1 MIPIGLLRL
10 PMVELM
16 EIIKDINL
24 RLLQTFLVVASES
37 SFRIAG
43 EKLNRAHSAVS
54 IQIRQLEEQLHV
66 RLFER
71 TTRSV
76 KLTAEGI
83 KLQESLR
90 KAHFEILH
98 GLREI
103 REAAD
108 LKRGQ
113 LSLACSSHVASVH
126 LPPILTEFVSQFPEV
141 AVTIRELTST
151 DLYDALR
158 KQEVDFAIGPHGTDA
173 AFEFSPILVEP
184 LHAVVHPRFVD
195 PSTEIITWQ
204 EIAQFPILLPAPQTA
219 MRRIVD
225 QVLQD
230 IGLEAPS
237 RYQFI
242 QAETIIAMA
251 EAGLGIAV
259 QPSTRLKKDP
269 PINARVMMLTEPH
282 IRRAMSLIRLRNR
295 DLSPAARH
303 LADKIVGEVRKVTG
317 YEKDEEFSVY

>member
-1 MIPIGLLRL
+1 MDTIN
-10 PMVELM
+10 
-16 EIIKDINL
+16 DINL
-24 RLLQTFLVVASES
+24 RLLQTFLVVASEG
-37 SFRIAG
+37 SFRLAG

-54 IQIRQLEEQLHV
+54 VQIRQLEEQLQV
-66 RLFER
+66 KLFER

-76 KLTAEGI
+76 KLTEEGT

-90 KAHFEILH
+90 KAHYEILH

-113 LSLACSSHVASVH
+113 LSLASSSHVASVH
-126 LPPILTEFVSQFPEV
+126 LPPILTQFVSEFPEV

-151 DLYDALR
+151 DLYAALR
-158 KQEVDFAIGPHGTDA
+158 KHEVDFAIGPHGTDQ
-173 AFEFSPILVEP
+173 AFDFSPILVEP
-184 LHAVVHPRFVD
+184 LHALVHPRFFHPKKKTV
-195 PSTEIITWQ
+195 TWR

-225 QVLQD
+225 QVLHD
-230 IGLEAPS
+230 NGLVETN

-259 QPSTRLKKDP
+259 QPSTRLAKHP
-269 PINARVMMLTEPH
+269 PQTARVITLTEPH
-282 IRRAMSLIRLRNR
+282 IRRAMSLIRLKRR
-295 DLSPAARH
+295 DLSPAAKY
-303 LADKIVGEVRKVTG
+303 LADTIIREVRRVTDYVEG
-317 YEKDEEFSVY
+317 EAFFTP

>member
-1 MIPIGLLRL
+1 MTNER
-10 PMVELM
+10 VM
-16 EIIKDINL
+16 EFINDINL
-24 RLLQTFLVVASES
+24 RLLQTFLAVANEG
-37 SFRIAG
+37 SFRLAG

-54 IQIRQLEEQLHV
+54 IQVRQLEDQLQV
-66 RLFER
+66 KLFER

-76 KLTAEGI
+76 KLTEEGA
-83 KLQESLR
+83 KLRDSLR

-113 LSLACSSHVASVH
+113 LSLASSSHLASIY
-126 LPPILTEFVSQFPEV
+126 LPPILTEFVRQFPEV
-141 AVTIRELTST
+141 AVTVRELTST

-158 KQEVDFAIGPHGTDA
+158 KQEVDFAIGPHAEDN
-173 AFEFSPILVEP
+173 AFDFIPILVEP
-184 LHAVVHPRFVD
+184 LHAVVHPRFIAEPRESV
-195 PSTEIITWQ
+195 TGREIS
-204 EIAQFPILLPAPQTA
+204 QFPILLPAPQTA

-225 QVLQD
+225 RVLREN
-230 IGLEAPS
+230 GLETAN

-251 EAGLGIAV
+251 EAGLGVAI
-259 QPSTRLKKDP
+259 QPSTRLEKQP
-269 PINARVMMLTEPH
+269 LVNARAIPLTDPQ

-295 DLSPAARH
+295 DLSPAAKY
-303 LADKIVGEVRKVTG
+303 LADKITVEIRRISEYTANEVLI
-317 YEKDEEFSVY
+317 S

>member
-1 MIPIGLLRL
+1 MIPIGLSSL
-10 PMVELM
+10 PMRVAM
-16 EIIKDINL
+16 DIINDINL
-24 RLLQTFLVVASES
+24 RLLQTFLVVASEG
-37 SFRIAG
+37 SFRLAG

-54 IQIRQLEEQLHV
+54 IQVKQLEEQLQV

-76 KLTAEGI
+76 KLTDEGT
-83 KLQESLR
+83 KLQESMR

-113 LSLACSSHVASVH
+113 LSLASSSHVASVH
-126 LPPILTEFVSQFPEV
+126 LPPILTEFVSQLPEV

-151 DLYDALR
+151 DLYAALR
-158 KQEVDFAIGPHGTDA
+158 KQEVDFAIGPHGIDPT
-173 AFEFSPILVEP
+173 FEFSPILVEP
-184 LHAVVHPRFVD
+184 LHAVVHPRFAD
-195 PSTEIITWQ
+195 PSRDTITWQ
-204 EIAQFPILLPAPQTA
+204 EIARFPILLPAPQTA

-225 QVLQD
+225 QVLREN
-230 IGLEAPS
+230 GLETPN
-237 RYQFI
+237 RYQFV

-259 QPSTRLKKDP
+259 QPSTRLEKHP
-269 PINARVMMLTEPH
+269 PVNAHIMRLTDPH
-282 IRRAMSLIRLRNR
+282 IRRAMSLIRLKNR
-295 DLSPAARH
+295 ELSPAARH
-303 LADKIVGEVRKVTG
+303 LADKIISEVRKVTG
-317 YEKDEEFSVY
+317 YREGEKFFV

>member
-1 MIPIGLLRL
+1 
-10 PMVELM
+10 M
-16 EIIKDINL
+16 ETINDVNL
-24 RLLQTFLVVASES
+24 RLFQTFLAVASEG
-37 SFRIAG
+37 SFRLAG

-54 IQIRQLEEQLHV
+54 IQIRQLEEQLQV
-66 RLFER
+66 RLFDR

-76 KLTAEGI
+76 KLTEEGA

-90 KAHFEILH
+90 KAHVEILH

-113 LSLACSSHVASVH
+113 LSLASSSHVASVH
-126 LPPILTEFVSQFPEV
+126 LPPILTEFVSQFPQI

-151 DLYDALR
+151 DLYAALR
-158 KQEVDFAIGPHGTDA
+158 KQEVDFAIGPHGTDN
-173 AFEFSPILVEP
+173 AFDFSPILVEP
-184 LHAVVHPRFVD
+184 LHAVVHPRFFD
-195 PSTEIITWQ
+195 PSKKTVTWR
-204 EIAQFPILLPAPQTA
+204 EIARFPILLPAPQTA

-225 QVLQD
+225 QVLHD
-230 IGLEAPS
+230 NGLVDS
-237 RYQFI
+237 NRFQFI

-259 QPSTRLKKDP
+259 QPSTRLAKHP
-269 PINARVMMLTEPH
+269 PQTARVLTLTDPH
-282 IRRAMSLIRLRNR
+282 IRRAMSLIRLKNR

-303 LADKIVGEVRKVTG
+303 LAENIVCEVRRVTN
-317 YEKDEEFSVY
+317 YVEHEAFYTP

>member
-1 MIPIGLLRL
+1 MDTIND
-10 PMVELM
+10 V
-16 EIIKDINL
+16 NL
-24 RLLQTFLVVASES
+24 RLLQTFLVVASEG
-37 SFRIAG
+37 SFRLAG

-54 IQIRQLEEQLHV
+54 VQIRQLEEQLQV
-66 RLFER
+66 KLFER

-76 KLTAEGI
+76 KLTEEGT

-90 KAHFEILH
+90 KAHYEILH

-113 LSLACSSHVASVH
+113 LSLASSSHVASVH
-126 LPPILTEFVSQFPEV
+126 LPPILTQFVSEFPDV

-151 DLYDALR
+151 DLYAALR
-158 KQEVDFAIGPHGTDA
+158 KHEVDFAIGPHGTDQ
-173 AFEFSPILVEP
+173 AFDFSPILVEP
-184 LHAVVHPRFVD
+184 LHAVVHPRFFD
-195 PSTEIITWQ
+195 PTKKTVTWR

-225 QVLQD
+225 QVLHD
-230 IGLEAPS
+230 NGLVETN

-259 QPSTRLKKDP
+259 QPSTRLAKHP
-269 PINARVMMLTEPH
+269 PQTARVMTLTEPH
-282 IRRAMSLIRLRNR
+282 VRRAMSLIRLKNR
-295 DLSPAARH
+295 ELSPAARH
-303 LADKIVGEVRKVTG
+303 LADKIVHQVRHVTDYVEGERFFTL
-317 YEKDEEFSVY
+317 

>member
-1 MIPIGLLRL
+1 MDTIN
-10 PMVELM
+10 
-16 EIIKDINL
+16 DINL
-24 RLLQTFLVVASES
+24 RLFQTFLVVASEG
-37 SFRIAG
+37 SFRLAG

-54 IQIRQLEEQLHV
+54 VQIRQLEEQLQV
-66 RLFER
+66 KLFER

-76 KLTAEGI
+76 KLTEEGT

-90 KAHFEILH
+90 KAHYEILH

-113 LSLACSSHVASVH
+113 LSLASSSHVASVH
-126 LPPILTEFVSQFPEV
+126 LPPVLTQFVSEFPEV

-151 DLYDALR
+151 DLYAALR
-158 KQEVDFAIGPHGTDA
+158 KHEVDFAIGPHGTDQ
-173 AFEFSPILVEP
+173 AFDFSPILVEP
-184 LHAVVHPRFVD
+184 LHAVVHPRFLD
-195 PSTEIITWQ
+195 PTKKTVTWR
-204 EIAQFPILLPAPQTA
+204 EIAHFPILLPAPQTA

-225 QVLQD
+225 HVLHD
-230 IGLEAPS
+230 NGLVETN

-259 QPSTRLKKDP
+259 QPSTRLAKHP
-269 PINARVMMLTEPH
+269 PQTARVMTLTEPH
-282 IRRAMSLIRLRNR
+282 IRRAMSLIRLKNR
-295 DLSPAARH
+295 ELSPAARH
-303 LADKIVGEVRKVTG
+303 LADTIVREVRRVTDYVEG
-317 YEKDEEFSVY
+317 EKFYTP

>member
-1 MIPIGLLRL
+1 
-10 PMVELM
+10 M
-16 EIIKDINL
+16 EIINDINL
-24 RLLQTFLVVASES
+24 RLLQTFLVVASEG
-37 SFRIAG
+37 SFRLTG

-54 IQIRQLEEQLHV
+54 IQIRQLEEQLQV

-76 KLTAEGI
+76 KLTEEGI
-83 KLQESLR
+83 KLQNSLG

-103 REAAD
+103 RESAD

-113 LSLACSSHVASVH
+113 LSLASSSHVASVH
-126 LPPILTEFVSQFPEV
+126 LPSILTEFVSQFPEV
-141 AVTIRELTST
+141 AVTIRELTSS
-151 DLYDALR
+151 DLYAALR
-158 KQEVDFAIGPHGTDA
+158 NQEVDFAIGPHGNDR

-184 LHAVVHPRFVD
+184 LHALVHPRFIDSSRTTV
-195 PSTEIITWQ
+195 TWR
-204 EIAQFPILLPAPQTA
+204 EIAHFPILLPAPQTA

-225 QVLQD
+225 
-230 IGLEAPS
+230 EALRDNGIEALN

-259 QPSTRLKKDP
+259 QPSTRLEKHP
-269 PINARVMMLTEPH
+269 PSTARVMTLTEPH
-282 IRRAMSLIRLRNR
+282 IKRAMSLIKLKRRE
-295 DLSPAARH
+295 LSPAARH
-303 LADKIVGEVRKVTG
+303 FADKITCEVRRITG
-317 YEKDEEFSVY
+317 YIDGEPFYTS

>member
-1 MIPIGLLRL
+1 MD
-10 PMVELM
+10 
-16 EIIKDINL
+16 IINDINL
-24 RLLQTFLVVASES
+24 RLLQTFLVVASEG
-37 SFRIAG
+37 SFRLAG

-54 IQIRQLEEQLHV
+54 IQIRQLEEQLQV

-76 KLTAEGI
+76 KLTEEGA

-113 LSLACSSHVASVH
+113 LSLASSSHVASVH

-141 AVTIRELTST
+141 AVTIRELTSS
-151 DLYDALR
+151 DLYAALR
-158 KQEVDFAIGPHGTDA
+158 KQEVDFAIGPHGTDQ
-173 AFEFSPILVEP
+173 AFEFRPILVEP
-184 LHAVVHPRFVD
+184 LHAVVHPRFID
-195 PSTEIITWQ
+195 PSRETVTWR

-219 MRRIVD
+219 MRHIVD

-230 IGLEAPS
+230 SGVEAPS

-259 QPSTRLKKDP
+259 QPGTRLEKHP
-269 PINARVMMLTEPH
+269 PTTARVMTLTEPH
-282 IRRAMSLIRLRNR
+282 IRRAMSLISLKNR

-303 LADKIVGEVRKVTG
+303 LADKITTEVRRVTG
-317 YEKDEEFSVY
+317 YIEGEEFFTS

>member
-1 MIPIGLLRL
+1 MDTIN
-10 PMVELM
+10 
-16 EIIKDINL
+16 DINL
-24 RLLQTFLVVASES
+24 RLLQTFLVVASEG
-37 SFRIAG
+37 SFRLAG

-54 IQIRQLEEQLHV
+54 VQIRQLEEQLQV
-66 RLFER
+66 KLFER

-76 KLTAEGI
+76 KLTEEGA

-90 KAHFEILH
+90 KAHYEILH

-113 LSLACSSHVASVH
+113 LSLASSSHVASVH
-126 LPPILTEFVSQFPEV
+126 LPPILTQFVSEFPEV

-151 DLYDALR
+151 DLYAALR
-158 KQEVDFAIGPHGTDA
+158 KHEVDFAIGPHGTDQ
-173 AFEFSPILVEP
+173 AFDFSPILVEP
-184 LHAVVHPRFVD
+184 LHAVVHPRFFD
-195 PSTEIITWQ
+195 PTKKTVTWR

-225 QVLQD
+225 QVLHGN
-230 IGLEAPS
+230 GLVETN

-259 QPSTRLKKDP
+259 QPSTRLAKHP
-269 PINARVMMLTEPH
+269 PQTARVMTLTEPH
-282 IRRAMSLIRLRNR
+282 IRRAMSLIRLKNR
-295 DLSPAARH
+295 ELSPAARH
-303 LADKIVGEVRKVTG
+303 LADKIVHQVRRVTDYVEGERFFTP
-317 YEKDEEFSVY
+317 

>member
-1 MIPIGLLRL
+1 MTNERS
-10 PMVELM
+10 MEL
-16 EIIKDINL
+16 INDINL
-24 RLLQTFLVVASES
+24 RLFQTFLAVASEG
-37 SFRIAG
+37 SFRLAG

-54 IQIRQLEEQLHV
+54 IQIRQLEEQV
-66 RLFER
+66 QVKLFER

-76 KLTAEGI
+76 KLTEEGA
-83 KLQESLR
+83 KLRDSLR

-113 LSLACSSHVASVH
+113 LSLASSSHLASIY
-126 LPPILTEFVSQFPEV
+126 LPPILTEFVRQFPEV

-151 DLYDALR
+151 DLYEALR
-158 KQEVDFAIGPHGTDA
+158 KQEVDFAIGPHA
-173 AFEFSPILVEP
+173 EESAFDFTPILVEP
-184 LHAVVHPRFVD
+184 LHAVVHPRFIAEHRHTV
-195 PSTEIITWQ
+195 TWREIS
-204 EIAQFPILLPAPQTA
+204 QFPILLPAPETA

-225 QVLQD
+225 RVFREN
-230 IGLEAPS
+230 GMETTN

-251 EAGLGIAV
+251 EAGLGVAI
-259 QPSTRLKKDP
+259 QPSTRLEKQP
-269 PINARVMMLTEPH
+269 LAHARSIPLTEPL

-295 DLSPAARH
+295 TLSPAAKY
-303 LADKIVGEVRKVTG
+303 LADKITVEIRRVSDYTP
-317 YEKDEEFSVY
+317 DETLQP

>member
-1 MIPIGLLRL
+1 MIPIGSLSL
-10 PMVELM
+10 PMRDTM
-16 EIIKDINL
+16 DIINDINL
-24 RLLQTFLVVASES
+24 RLLQTFLVVAGEG
-37 SFRIAG
+37 SFRLAG

-54 IQIRQLEEQLHV
+54 VQIRQLEEQLQV

-76 KLTAEGI
+76 KLTREGA

-113 LSLACSSHVASVH
+113 LSLASSSHVASVH
-126 LPPILTEFVSQFPEV
+126 LPAILTEFVSQFPEV

-151 DLYDALR
+151 DLYEALR
-158 KQEVDFAIGPHGTDA
+158 KNEVDFAIGPHGNDH
-173 AFEFSPILVEP
+173 AFEFDPILVEP
-184 LHAVVHPRFVD
+184 LHAVVHPRFIASGRDTV
-195 PSTEIITWQ
+195 TWK
-204 EIAQFPILLPAPQTA
+204 EIAQFPILLPATQTA

-225 QVLQD
+225 QVLRD
-230 IGLEAPS
+230 NGIETPN

-259 QPSTRLKKDP
+259 QPSTRLEKHP
-269 PINARVMMLTEPH
+269 PTTATVMALTDPH
-282 IRRAMSLIRLRNR
+282 IRRAMSLIRLKNR

-303 LADKIVGEVRKVTG
+303 LADRIISEVRRVTG
-317 YEKDEEFSVY
+317 YVPGEPFFAS

>member
-1 MIPIGLLRL
+1 
-10 PMVELM
+10 M

-24 RLLQTFLVVASES
+24 RLLQTFLVVASEG
-37 SFRIAG
+37 SFRLAG

-54 IQIRQLEEQLHV
+54 IQVKQLEEQLQV

-76 KLTAEGI
+76 KLTQEGT

-103 REAAD
+103 RESAD

-113 LSLACSSHVASVH
+113 LSLASSSHVASVH

-151 DLYDALR
+151 ELYAAMR
-158 KQEVDFAIGPHGTDA
+158 EQEVDFAIGPHGIDSM
-173 AFEFSPILVEP
+173 FEFSPILVEP

-195 PSTEIITWQ
+195 TTRDTITWK
-204 EIAQFPILLPAPQTA
+204 EIARFPILLPARQTA

-225 QVLQD
+225 QVLREN
-230 IGLEAPS
+230 GLEAPN
-237 RYQFI
+237 RYQFV

-259 QPSTRLKKDP
+259 QPSTRLEKHP
-269 PINARVMMLTEPH
+269 PVNAHIMRLTGPH
-282 IRRAMSLIRLRNR
+282 IRRAMSLIRLKNR

-303 LADKIVGEVRKVTG
+303 LADKIISEVRKVTG
-317 YEKDEEFSVY
+317 YRDGEKFFV

>member
-1 MIPIGLLRL
+1 
-10 PMVELM
+10 M
-16 EIIKDINL
+16 EIVNDINL
-24 RLLQTFLVVASES
+24 RLLQTFLVVASEG
-37 SFRIAG
+37 SFRLAAD
-43 EKLNRAHSAVS
+43 KLNRAHSAIS
-54 IQIRQLEEQLHV
+54 IQIRQLEEQLQV

-76 KLTAEGI
+76 RLTEEGAKLR
-83 KLQESLR
+83 ESLR

-113 LSLACSSHVASVH
+113 LSLASSSHLASIH
-126 LPPILTEFVSQFPEV
+126 LPPILTEFVRQFPEI

-151 DLYDALR
+151 DLYEALR
-158 KQEVDFAIGPHGTDA
+158 KQEVDFAIGPHAEDR
-173 AFEFSPILVEP
+173 AFDFSPILVEP
-184 LHAVVHPRFVD
+184 LHALVHPRFIAEPRDSV
-195 PSTEIITWQ
+195 TWREISQ
-204 EIAQFPILLPAPQTA
+204 YPILLPAPQTA

-225 QVLQD
+225 RVLREN
-230 IGLEAPS
+230 GLETTS

-251 EAGLGIAV
+251 EAGLGVAI
-259 QPSTRLKKDP
+259 QPSTRLEKQP
-269 PINARVMMLTEPH
+269 LANARTMTLTDPH

-295 DLSPAARH
+295 QLSPAARY
-303 LADKIVGEVRKVTG
+303 LADKIISEVRRVSS
-317 YEKDEEFSVY
+317 YALDEPFFVS

>member
-1 MIPIGLLRL
+1 MDTIN
-10 PMVELM
+10 
-16 EIIKDINL
+16 DINL
-24 RLLQTFLVVASES
+24 RLLQTFLVVANEG
-37 SFRIAG
+37 SFRLAG

-54 IQIRQLEEQLHV
+54 IQIRQLEEQLQV
-66 RLFER
+66 KLFER

-76 KLTAEGI
+76 KLTEEGA
-83 KLQESLR
+83 KLQGSLR

-113 LSLACSSHVASVH
+113 LSLASSSHVASVH
-126 LPPILTEFVSQFPEV
+126 LPPILTHFVSQFPEI
-141 AVTIRELTST
+141 AVTIRELTSA
-151 DLYDALR
+151 DLYEALR
-158 KQEVDFAIGPHGTDA
+158 KQEVDFAIGPHGTDN

-184 LHAVVHPRFVD
+184 LHAVVHPRFVG
-195 PSTEIITWQ
+195 PSRKTITWK

-225 QVLQD
+225 QVLHD
-230 IGLEAPS
+230 NGLEETN

-259 QPSTRLKKDP
+259 QPSTRLAKHP
-269 PINARVMMLTEPH
+269 PVTARVMTLTAPH
-282 IRRAMSLIRLRNR
+282 IRRAMSLIRMKKR
-295 DLSPAARH
+295 DLSPAAKH
-303 LADKIVGEVRKVTG
+303 LADTIIREVRRVTG
-317 YEKDEEFSVY
+317 YVEGEDFFTR

>member
-1 MIPIGLLRL
+1 
-10 PMVELM
+10 M
-16 EIIKDINL
+16 ETINDINL
-24 RLLQTFLVVASES
+24 RLFQTFLVVASEG
-37 SFRIAG
+37 SFRLAG
-43 EKLNRAHSAVS
+43 EKLKRAHSAVS
-54 IQIRQLEEQLHV
+54 VQIRQLEEQLQV
-66 RLFER
+66 KLFDR

-76 KLTAEGI
+76 KLTEEGAR
-83 KLQESLR
+83 LQESLR

-113 LSLACSSHVASVH
+113 LSLASSSHVASVH

-151 DLYDALR
+151 DLYAALR
-158 KQEVDFAIGPHGTDA
+158 QQEVDFAIGPHGTDP

-195 PSTEIITWQ
+195 PSRDSITWQ
-204 EIAQFPILLPAPQTA
+204 EIAQFPMLLPAPQTA

-225 QVLQD
+225 EVLRSN
-230 IGLEAPS
+230 GLEGPG

-259 QPSTRLKKDP
+259 QPSTRLEKHP
-269 PINARVMMLTEPH
+269 PVNARVMTLTEPH
-282 IRRAMSLIRLRNR
+282 IRRAMSLIRLRDR
-295 DLSPAARH
+295 ALSPAARH
-303 LADKIVGEVRKVTG
+303 LAEKIITEVRTVTG
-317 YEKDEEFSVY
+317 YQQGESFSVY

>member
-1 MIPIGLLRL
+1 MDTIND
-10 PMVELM
+10 V
-16 EIIKDINL
+16 NL
-24 RLLQTFLVVASES
+24 RLLQTFLVVASEG
-37 SFRIAG
+37 SFRLAG

-54 IQIRQLEEQLHV
+54 VQIRQLEEQLQV
-66 RLFER
+66 KLFER

-76 KLTAEGI
+76 KLTEEGA

-113 LSLACSSHVASVH
+113 LSLASSSHVASVH
-126 LPPILTEFVSQFPEV
+126 LPPILTQFVSEFPEV

-151 DLYDALR
+151 DLYAALR
-158 KQEVDFAIGPHGTDA
+158 KHEVDFAIGPHGTDQ
-173 AFEFSPILVEP
+173 AFDFSPILVEP
-184 LHAVVHPRFVD
+184 LHAVVHPRFFD
-195 PSTEIITWQ
+195 PTKKTVTWR
-204 EIAQFPILLPAPQTA
+204 EIAHFPILLPAPQTA

-225 QVLQD
+225 QVLHD
-230 IGLEAPS
+230 NGLVETN

-259 QPSTRLKKDP
+259 QPSTRLAKHP
-269 PINARVMMLTEPH
+269 PQTARVMTLTEPH
-282 IRRAMSLIRLRNR
+282 IRRAMSLIRLKNR
-295 DLSPAARH
+295 ELSPAARH
-303 LADKIVGEVRKVTG
+303 LADTIVREVRRVTHYVEG
-317 YEKDEEFSVY
+317 EKFYTP

>member
-1 MIPIGLLRL
+1 MDTIND
-10 PMVELM
+10 V
-16 EIIKDINL
+16 NL
-24 RLLQTFLVVASES
+24 RLFQTFLAVASEG
-37 SFRIAG
+37 SFRLAG

-54 IQIRQLEEQLHV
+54 IQIRQLEEQLQV
-66 RLFER
+66 RLFDR

-76 KLTAEGI
+76 KLTEEGA

-90 KAHFEILH
+90 RAHVEILH

-113 LSLACSSHVASVH
+113 LSLASSSHVASVH
-126 LPPILTEFVSQFPEV
+126 LPPILTEFVSQFPQI

-151 DLYDALR
+151 DLYAALR
-158 KQEVDFAIGPHGTDA
+158 KQEVDFAIGPHGTDN
-173 AFEFSPILVEP
+173 AFDFSPILVEP
-184 LHAVVHPRFVD
+184 LHAVVHPRFFD
-195 PSTEIITWQ
+195 PSKKTVTWQ
-204 EIAQFPILLPAPQTA
+204 EIARFPILLPAPQTA

-225 QVLQD
+225 QVLHD
-230 IGLEAPS
+230 NGLVDS
-237 RYQFI
+237 NRFQFI

-259 QPSTRLKKDP
+259 QPSTRLAKHP
-269 PINARVMMLTEPH
+269 PQTARVLTLTDPH
-282 IRRAMSLIRLRNR
+282 IRRAMSLIRLKNR

-303 LADKIVGEVRKVTG
+303 LAENIVCEVRRVTN
-317 YEKDEEFSVY
+317 YVEDEAFYTP

>member
-1 MIPIGLLRL
+1 MDTIN
-10 PMVELM
+10 
-16 EIIKDINL
+16 DINL
-24 RLLQTFLVVASES
+24 RLFQTFLAVANEG
-37 SFRIAG
+37 SFRLAG

-54 IQIRQLEEQLHV
+54 IQVRQLEEQLQV

-76 KLTAEGI
+76 KLTEEGA

-113 LSLACSSHVASVH
+113 LSLASSSHVASVH
-126 LPPILTEFVSQFPEV
+126 LPPILTGFVSQFPEV
-141 AVTIRELTST
+141 GVTVRELTST
-151 DLYDALR
+151 DLYSALR
-158 KQEVDFAIGPHGTDA
+158 KQEVDFAIGPHGTDQ
-173 AFEFSPILVEP
+173 AFDFSPILVEP
-184 LHAVVHPRFVD
+184 LHAVVHPRFFD
-195 PSTEIITWQ
+195 PARKTVTWR
-204 EIAQFPILLPAPQTA
+204 EIARFPILLPAPQTA

-225 QVLQD
+225 QVLHEN
-230 IGLEAPS
+230 GLVETN

-259 QPSTRLKKDP
+259 QPSTRLAKHP
-269 PINARVMMLTEPH
+269 PQTARVMTLTGPH
-282 IRRAMSLIRLRNR
+282 IRRAMSLIRLKKRE
-295 DLSPAARH
+295 LSPAARH
-303 LADKIVGEVRKVTG
+303 LADTVIREVRRVTNYVDG
-317 YEKDEEFSVY
+317 EDFFTT

>member
-1 MIPIGLLRL
+1 MQ
-10 PMVELM
+10 VSM
-16 EIIKDINL
+16 EIINDINL
-24 RLLQTFLVVASES
+24 RLLQTFLVVASEG
-37 SFRIAG
+37 SFRLAG

-54 IQIRQLEEQLHV
+54 IQVRQLEDQLQV

-76 KLTAEGI
+76 KLTEEGT
-83 KLQESLR
+83 KLQNSLG

-103 REAAD
+103 RESAD

-113 LSLACSSHVASVH
+113 LSLASSSHVASVH
-126 LPPILTEFVSQFPEV
+126 LPSILTEFVSQFPEV

-151 DLYDALR
+151 DLYAALR
-158 KQEVDFAIGPHGTDA
+158 KQEVDFAIGPHGNDR
-173 AFEFSPILVEP
+173 AFEFTPILVEP
-184 LHAVVHPRFVD
+184 LHALVHPRFVD
-195 PSTEIITWQ
+195 QSRTTITWR
-204 EIAQFPILLPAPQTA
+204 EIAHFPILLPAHQTA

-225 QVLQD
+225 EVLRD
-230 IGLEAPS
+230 NGIEALN

-259 QPSTRLKKDP
+259 QPSTRLEKHP
-269 PINARVMMLTEPH
+269 PSIARVMTLTDPH
-282 IRRAMSLIRLRNR
+282 IRRAMSLIRLKHRE
-295 DLSPAARH
+295 LSPAARH
-303 LADKIVGEVRKVTG
+303 FADKITNEVRRITG
-317 YEKDEEFSVY
+317 YIDSEPFYTS